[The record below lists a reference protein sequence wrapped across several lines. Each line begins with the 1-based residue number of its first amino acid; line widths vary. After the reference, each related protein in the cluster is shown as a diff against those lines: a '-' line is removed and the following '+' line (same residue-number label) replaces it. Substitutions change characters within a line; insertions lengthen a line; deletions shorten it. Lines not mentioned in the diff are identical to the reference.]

1 MPEINVS
8 WLVVLVIL
16 AILATSF
23 GFLFFAYY
31 RFVSLRLPK
40 FASIRLPV
48 GNPATLEGESLSSI
62 SKAGVGI
69 VIRRGSQLFR
79 IRSERDIWVLYV
91 WQGSFGKKHWTQL
104 KRFKSYDK
112 AVSYISEYVYL
123 LEQTQAW

>member
-1 MPEINVS
+1 MLEINITGPAI
-8 WLVVLVIL
+8 LVIL

-23 GFLFFAYY
+23 GFVLFAYY
-31 RFVSLRLPK
+31 TFVWIQLPK

-91 WQGSFGKKHWTQL
+91 WQGSFGKKHWTRL

-112 AVSYISEYVYL
+112 TMNYIAEYVYL
-123 LEQTQAW
+123 LELTQAR

>member
-1 MPEINVS
+1 MPEINVT
-8 WLVVLVIL
+8 WLAIPVIL

-31 RFVSLRLPK
+31 TFVSIRLPK
-40 FASIRLPV
+40 FASIRLSASIV
-48 GNPATLEGESLSSI
+48 AMVEGESLSSI

-91 WQGSFGKKHWTQL
+91 WQG
-104 KRFKSYDK
+104 
-112 AVSYISEYVYL
+112 
-123 LEQTQAW
+123 